1 MKTTKSYMMTLSS
14 CIASA
19 EKKGFTSQFKVNEL
33 GILSLATQKLYTPEQ
48 VSIAHFYRFEGDS
61 NPDDCSILYALEM
74 LNCERGTLV
83 DAYGVSN
90 DPMITE
96 FMSKVKR
103 IHK

>member
-1 MKTTKSYMMTLSS
+1 MTLST

-19 EKKGFTSQFKVNEL
+19 EKKGFTSQFQVNKFGL
-33 GILSLATQKLYTPEQ
+33 LSLASLKLYTPEQ

-61 NPDDCSILYALEM
+61 NPDDCSILYALEIV
-74 LNCERGTLV
+74 NCERGTLV

-90 DPMITE
+90 DPTITE